1 MKLLIHIH
9 VFYADILPEVARCVH
24 NFEQVVGK
32 ENCDIWATYPDVK
45 PELESVI
52 EKELPSCHSLML
64 KNAGY
69 DIAAFIEVIRRVNLD
84 EYDYVVKL
92 HTKRNVDMVIRY
104 MPVRGAEWRR
114 RLLEFCYTEAHAR
127 RSVETLAN
135 NARVGMVAGFLVLD
149 ISGVSS
155 SRDSVKG
162 FVRLRKIGITPKGRD
177 AVLGTMYMVRAKLL
191 KPFTRFSIDDF
202 DMVNPERAH
211 DITGL
216 ASELE
221 WAIPMSVSAQGYTV
235 VSGIMP
241 VWLERIVLRVQG
253 FCYFWMRVLSDA
265 IRLHHVDWKAIT
277 FKVYEK

>member
-9 VFYADILPEVARCVH
+9 VFYADILPEVARCVR

-52 EKELPSCHSLML
+52 KHELPGCHSLML

-69 DIAAFIEVIRRVNLD
+69 DIAAFIEVLRRVELD
-84 EYDYVVKL
+84 KYDYTVKL
-92 HTKRNVDMVIRY
+92 HTKRNVDHILRF
-104 MPVRGAEWRR
+104 MPVRGGEWRR
-114 RLLEFCYTEAHAR
+114 QLLGFCDTEAHTR
-127 RSVETLAN
+127 RSILILE
-135 NARVGMVAGFLVLD
+135 RYSKVGMVAGAKVLD
-149 ISGVSS
+149 PSGVSS
-155 SRDSVKG
+155 SRDGYMG
-162 FVRLRKIGITPKGRD
+162 FRLLKRLGICPKRKD
-177 AVLGTMYMVRAKLL
+177 WVLGTMFIVRTKLL
-191 KPFTRFSIDDF
+191 KPFTCLSIDDF
-202 DMVNPERAH
+202 EPIDVSSAHIIAGLVCECERAF
-211 DITGL
+211 
-216 ASELE
+216 S
-221 WAIPMSVSAQGYTV
+221 MSISAQGYTV

-277 FKVYEK
+277 FKSYEK